1 MSSPRT
7 TAAAPP
13 PALAPMIGVLLR
25 LPHEVVVA
33 RMLEAVNA
41 GGFDLTHAELG
52 VFLYPGPD
60 GRRPSDLAR
69 QCGTTRQAMNY
80 VLGELEARGYV
91 ERRSERE
98 SAARRVRLTRR
109 GRAVI
114 AAMRAC
120 LAGVERE
127 WSDFLGARRF
137 EALRATLRDLARHL
151 GKLD

>member
-1 MSSPRT
+1 MSSTRKPKN
-7 TAAAPP
+7 APP
-13 PALAPMIGVLLR
+13 SAITPMIGVLLR

-33 RMLEAVNA
+33 RMLDAVNA

-91 ERRSERE
+91 ERRSESG

-109 GRAVI
+109 GRALI

-120 LAGVERE
+120 LAGIERE
-127 WSDFLGARRF
+127 WSDFLGPRRF
-137 EALRATLRDLARHL
+137 EALRTTLSDLARHL

>member
-1 MSSPRT
+1 MSSPRA
-7 TAAAPP
+7 TAAARPP
-13 PALAPMIGVLLR
+13 APMIGVLLR

-41 GGFDLTHAELG
+41 RGFDLTHAELG

-91 ERRSERE
+91 ERRTERE

-120 LAGVERE
+120 LAAIERE

-137 EALRATLRDLARHL
+137 QALRATLRDLSRHL